1 MSKLVKSIIGKCVV
15 SILFIT
21 MPLSNFTYN
30 VNNIVYAEEVQE
42 VDKQTLAKENLV
54 MLDIY
59 NSSVFDTSADFL
71 QYVETYGMD
80 LAFGTISAILGQPE
94 GVVFALGN
102 AMTHDIPFRK
112 IDISD
117 LSKKITD
124 KTLEIFGNK
133 VIYIQEEKEI
143 NKGDTFDF
151 VLPSG
156 KNFCSSLTSNDPIYS
171 QNLENINSVYSGI
184 VWTFQ
189 ADEYAF
195 LDTFNDKYSVE
206 KKDIITISPYVSSM
220 KWSSGSRGG
229 KVCLQ
234 YHINGEYK
242 GIVCYYEFSQGWG
255 EMENPYIFTKVIPF
269 SATCISNLAKL
280 NENIPNSTN
289 LEKNNST
296 DKMYNIGD
304 NALRFINSVDENGQ
318 VNGIDVLNEN
328 NQLTNE
334 IVKYFLENSDSTFVD
349 SSTVDDDYSISLTN
363 TTNTDIDNNNPSD
376 TDDDNKD
383 LENSGNDGFISWL
396 WSGLKSIVNFFK
408 YCYNALKEI
417 FVSIVGITD
426 YVSLIFNILPEPL
439 PSLMKMAIVIMLL
452 VSVIKFIKG

>member
-1 MSKLVKSIIGKCVV
+1 
-15 SILFIT
+15 

-30 VNNIVYAEEVQE
+30 VNNVVYAEEVQE
-42 VDKQTLAKENLV
+42 VDKQTLAKQNLV

-59 NSSVFDTSADFL
+59 NASVFDTSADFL

-94 GVVFALGN
+94 GVIFALGN

-112 IDISD
+112 IDIND

-133 VIYIQEEKEI
+133 VSYIQESSVI
-143 NKGDTFDF
+143 NANDTFNF
-151 VLPSG
+151 TVPSV
-156 KNFCSSLTSNDPIYS
+156 SLFSTNDY
-171 QNLENINSVYSGI
+171 NETLANANSVYDSI
-184 VWTFQ
+184 KWTFQ
-189 ADEYAF
+189 
-195 LDTFNDKYSVE
+195 T
-206 KKDIITISPYVSSM
+206 TT
-220 KWSSGSRGG
+220 SGSWYHVCNFSENDIMTFSIYAGSRSWNSGRHPFA
-229 KVCLQ
+229 VCLSL
-234 YHINGEYK
+234 YKNGDW
-242 GIVCYYEFSQGWG
+242 VSDVVTREFYSSS
-255 EMENPYIFTKVIPF
+255 EMDNPFTFSLTLPF
-269 SATCISNLAKL
+269 SANVVSNTAKVK
-280 NENIPNSTN
+280 EIPKTTN
-289 LEKNNST
+289 LEKNNSV
-296 DKMYNIGD
+296 DKMYNIG
-304 NALRFINSVDENGQ
+304 NNSLRFINSVDKNGQ
-318 VNGIDVLNEN
+318 VNGIDVLDEN

-334 IVKYFLENSDSTFVD
+334 IVKYFLENSDSSFVD

-376 TDDDNKD
+376 TDEDNKD

-439 PSLMKMAIVIMLL
+439 PNLMEMALIIMLL

>member
-1 MSKLVKSIIGKCVV
+1 MSKLVRSIIGKCVV

-30 VNNIVYAEEVQE
+30 VNNVVYAEEVQE
-42 VDKQTLAKENLV
+42 IDKQTLAKENLV

-59 NSSVFDTSADFL
+59 NASVFDTSADFL

-94 GVVFALGN
+94 GVIFALGN

-112 IDISD
+112 IDIND

-124 KTLEIFGNK
+124 KTLEIFGNN
-133 VIYIQEEKEI
+133 VSYLQESKEV
-143 NKGDTFDF
+143 NKRDTFEF
-151 VLPSG
+151 VIPSG
-156 KNFCSSLTSNDPIYS
+156 KLFCSSFGSNDAIYY
-171 QNLENINSVYSGI
+171 QNIKNINSVYKNI

-189 ADEYAF
+189 VNSSTD
-195 LDTFNDKYSVE
+195 LDTFRDIWSVE
-206 KKDIITISPYVSSM
+206 KGDILTISPTAISSNWNNGDHYVEVKFS
-220 KWSSGSRGG
+220 
-229 KVCLQ
+229 
-234 YHINGEYK
+234 YYINGEYK
-242 GIVCYYEFSQGWG
+242 GVVSYCKFVSWEF
-255 EMENPYIFTKVIPF
+255 MENPFKLSKVLPF
-269 SATCISNLAKL
+269 SATCVSNLAKVI
-280 NENIPNSTN
+280 ENIPDTTN
-289 LEKNNST
+289 LNINNSN

-304 NALRFINSVDENGQ
+304 NALRFINSVDGNGQ
-318 VNGIDVLNEN
+318 VNGIDVLDEN

-363 TTNTDIDNNNPSD
+363 TANTDIDNNNPSG
-376 TDDDNKD
+376 TDEDNKD

-417 FVSIVGITD
+417 FISIVGITD